1 MREREPGGLALDQY
15 LENRRLAVPPPAAS
29 GIRPSPGGIPRG
41 TPSSQFGILANLS
54 NLSSSGGAFHSGS
67 NPSPSSLNY
76 ALLGSSV
83 DVLSPTSSSG
93 NLGNNPSAAAATA
106 TTTTSSASLLRSS
119 SSRLEHDPG
128 LANFQPP
135 MQLVSSAAQ
144 EQASGGAVVGGG
156 GGGGGSGGG
165 SGGGGGGGNN
175 GTSTITTMQDH
186 HQAAMAAGGV
196 KLEPVEPQTHH
207 LHQQMLQ
214 SQQHH
219 QQQNS
224 VLIPKVEQ
232 QQQQQQQQQQ
242 LHQQNQSFVAS
253 SSSSSNAPPPQHFL
267 ALQLKQ
273 VYEPGSCS
281 RRVMQYIYHQR
292 HRPQDNSI
300 TFWRRFIAEY
310 FAPRAK
316 KRWCVSLYGNGNNGR
331 QPTGVFPQDV
341 WQCEI
346 CGTKPGRGFET
357 TVEVLPRLCK
367 IKYDSGILEELLFVD
382 MPHEYRLASGVIV
395 LEYGKAIQESIF
407 DQLRV
412 VRDGQLRIIFSPD
425 LKIHSWEFCARSHEE
440 LLPRRMIV
448 PQVTQLAT
456 VAQKYQQSVAQTG
469 TAGLSSQDLQT
480 NCSMFVTSSRNLAR
494 NLEVPTVNDL
504 GYTKRYVRCLQ
515 ISEVVNSMKD
525 LIDFSREN
533 SMGPKE
539 HDHQHQLMSSS
550 TIAPPRQQH
559 NHQQQQHHAHQHQ
572 HQYQLQHQQQ
582 QLGTS
587 LQGLLGSFPS
597 LLHQHQQQQQQSNS
611 ATISPASSLIIPKN
625 TTTTAN
631 NNSFQAAQIL
641 TSSSNLQSPT
651 SSGNLMSSPPAIMG
665 SNSASMLQ
673 QQPSSQQHQQQD
685 SVVHQLLQEM
695 MMNAGSS
702 GMISPGNSLSH
713 GVGNVNGFGASVL
726 ESTSNLGM
734 GMRSTQQQKSLYM
747 SSSQDHSGGVHDLA
761 ENGILSSL
769 GAANGFASLPFD
781 WKSP

>member
-1 MREREPGGLALDQY
+1 
-15 LENRRLAVPPPAAS
+15 
-29 GIRPSPGGIPRG
+29 
-41 TPSSQFGILANLS
+41 
-54 NLSSSGGAFHSGS
+54 
-67 NPSPSSLNY
+67 
-76 ALLGSSV
+76 
-83 DVLSPTSSSG
+83 
-93 NLGNNPSAAAATA
+93 
-106 TTTTSSASLLRSS
+106 
-119 SSRLEHDPG
+119 
-128 LANFQPP
+128 
-135 MQLVSSAAQ
+135 
-144 EQASGGAVVGGG
+144 
-156 GGGGGSGGG
+156 
-165 SGGGGGGGNN
+165 
-175 GTSTITTMQDH
+175 MQDH

-214 SQQHH
+214 SQHHH

-224 VLIPKVEQ
+224 VLIPKVEVKLEEELHQQMLQQQQARQQQQQLQAHLSLLNQQRLLKHHQQQLLQSLPQNQSHLHQRQQHLQHLQQQQQQQQLQHLQ

-253 SSSSSNAPPPQHFL
+253 SSSSSNAPPPQHLL

-533 SMGPKE
+533 SMGPKASLEIFPRRTSLGGASTTMANGNHQQQQQQTLLLQQHQQQQHQQQHQQQQQQQLQPQELQISSTSQE

-559 NHQQQQHHAHQHQ
+559 NHQQQQQHHAHQHQ
-572 HQYQLQHQQQ
+572 HQYQFQHQQQ

-597 LLHQHQQQQQQSNS
+597 LLHQHQQQQQQQQQSNS

-747 SSSQDHSGGVHDLA
+747 SSSQDHGGGVHDLA